1 MLLVLIFITEFS
13 LFLDLRIIAV
23 SLDTI
28 ILLEWGAVL
37 RFYFLSFAFFS
48 YMLQTTPK
56 SLDEKNVKK
65 GKIRAWMFI
74 WWRYGQ
80 IVQGFQDV
88 PQTLS
93 GISVSVIWDSSDY
106 VKNSV

>member
-1 MLLVLIFITEFS
+1 M
-13 LFLDLRIIAV
+13 

-28 ILLEWGAVL
+28 ILLEGGAVL
-37 RFYFLSFAFFS
+37 RFDFLSFAFFS

-65 GKIRAWMFI
+65 GKTRALMFI
-74 WWRYGQ
+74 WWRYCQ

-88 PQTLS
+88 AQTLS
-93 GISVSVIWDSSDY
+93 DISVPVIWDSRDY
-106 VKNSV
+106 VENSV